1 MPRPNDLAVFYP
13 YPWSGHPPTATR
25 TGRWWEYSLPRTTR
39 SRWTCWGVSLAR
51 AGRAGEAVPLLE
63 KAAGLDPENPV
74 IRQHL
79 AVAKA
84 QITASSGMPGSLPA
98 GKR

>member
-1 MPRPNDLAVFYP
+1 M
-13 YPWSGHPPTATR
+13 
-25 TGRWWEYSLPRTTR
+25 
-39 SRWTCWGVSLAR
+39 SLAR